1 MADISSLDKVKII
14 LSKFPVLIQ
23 NFCTK
28 KEAIVK
34 ILNHRIFFSFN
45 EL

>member
-1 MADISSLDKVKII
+1 MANISSIDKVKII
-14 LSKFPVLIQ
+14 LSEFPVLIQ

-28 KEAIVK
+28 NKAIVT
-34 ILNHRIFFSFN
+34 ILNHRIFFSLN